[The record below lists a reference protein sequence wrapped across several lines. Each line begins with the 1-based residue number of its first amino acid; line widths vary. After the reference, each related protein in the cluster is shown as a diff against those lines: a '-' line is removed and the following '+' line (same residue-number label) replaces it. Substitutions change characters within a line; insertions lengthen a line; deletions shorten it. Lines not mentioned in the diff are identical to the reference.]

1 LYNRFVFNF
10 LDLHSICAEVSQE
23 ESNCG
28 NIVAIAIVCGVLT
41 VIVTTYAAS
50 ITILWKRNVSINKKR
65 RTTVTQKGAHV
76 HYILHYTLIVT
87 CLEGIFYAL

>member
-1 LYNRFVFNF
+1 LNNRFVFKF
-10 LDLHSICAEVSQE
+10 LDLHNIWSEVSQE

-28 NIVAIAIVCGVLT
+28 TTMAIAIVCGVLT

-65 RTTVTQKGAHV
+65 RTTVTKKGAHV
-76 HYILHYTLIVT
+76 HNLLHYTLIVVL
-87 CLEGIFYAL
+87 CAKL